1 MAYSCK
7 KKTQFPLNN
16 IRLLIP
22 FFQQRK
28 ICIKRHRNFPLY
40 LFVLFSYLVCCFI
53 AIFKWNILKHLPS
66 DYLICFLQ
74 NILNVLN
81 APAVILKSIR
91 KRLRMAVSREEK
103 WYPTILRVIY
113 LYYWL
118 CAPTATSSFC
128 VLCLSLLFTPIESC
142 SI

>member
-53 AIFKWNILKHLPS
+53 AIFKWNILKHLPN
-66 DYLICFLQ
+66 DYLNYLL
-74 NILNVLN
+74 NILN

-103 WYPTILRVIY
+103 WQPTIPRVNCLQPYYQSTCTRSLRLIGQR
-113 LYYWL
+113 LRE
-118 CAPTATSSFC
+118 
-128 VLCLSLLFTPIESC
+128 LSVV
-142 SI
+142 